1 MTSSTSEIRRMRKV
15 CVFCGSSPG
24 ADPAFIGV
32 AQALGRAIASSG
44 RTLVYGGASVG
55 LMGALADAVLET
67 GGDAIGVIPQALV
80 DREVAHK
87 GLTELHVVTSM
98 HERKTLMA
106 ELADAFIAM
115 PGGIGTLEEF
125 FEVWTWAQL
134 GLHRKPL
141 GVFGPQEFFV
151 PLFQFLDS
159 LVTHRF
165 LRPEHR
171 ELIAVGDNPAVLLE
185 TLARHRPTIAPKWI
199 DRVAT

>member
-1 MTSSTSEIRRMRKV
+1 MLHSV

-24 ADPAFIGV
+24 ADPTFIGG
-32 AQALGRAIASSG
+32 AQALGRAIAGSG
-44 RTLVYGGASVG
+44 RVLVYGGASVG
-55 LMGALADAVLET
+55 LMGALADAVLRA

-87 GLTELHVVTSM
+87 GLTELHIVTSM

-115 PGGIGTLEEF
+115 PGGLGTLEEL

-134 GLHRKPL
+134 GLHQKPL
-141 GVFGPQEFFV
+141 GIFGPQEFFR

-159 LVTHRF
+159 LVSQKF
-165 LRPEHR
+165 LRAEHR
-171 ELIAVGDNPAVLLE
+171 DMIAVGENPLALLE
-185 TLARHRPTIAPKWI
+185 RLAQSRPTIAPKWLGP
-199 DRVAT
+199 VET